1 MDSKKALMAV
11 VTVLGVIASAYLF
24 LQGKIA
30 FEEYSHWKSREAVL
44 EKEIEQLRKEAKHHR
59 EFLDRLRRDPDY
71 QDAVARKELGTETQG
86 KTVSLS
92 QNQCKQRIKPRN
104 WR

>member
-30 FEEYSHWKSREAVL
+30 FEEYSHLEIKGSRFGKRNRTI
-44 EKEIEQLRKEAKHHR
+44 EKR
-59 EFLDRLRRDPDY
+59 
-71 QDAVARKELGTETQG
+71 GET
-86 KTVSLS
+86 
-92 QNQCKQRIKPRN
+92 P
-104 WR
+104 